1 MLRLPHRTRVLAAA
15 GACWLAAGCSLPGPS
30 SAEPVG
36 EPVPV
41 IRVEVVSVERWIV
54 DDLQVAQAPWDTVRL
69 SAALS
74 DLTFEEAA
82 NQLPPQFWLA
92 IRPALP
98 DDLRTGTTWTDTI
111 RIWQGDGL
119 NRRSLLLNRGNRVIG
134 DTLLDGRRILVVEEW
149 AGLRNPRALHY
160 ELRSWE
166 TQVAGHYERHER
178 AVSQQLRARSW
189 LDPAAGIYRARWDTL
204 AAVPEVRSFDRW
216 ISPAG
221 DTVEVPARFDA
232 IREFRVIGPPPA
244 AGG

>member
-1 MLRLPHRTRVLAAA
+1 MLRLPHRTSVLAAA

-54 DDLQVAQAPWDTVRL
+54 DDLQVAQAPWDT
-69 SAALS
+69 
-74 DLTFEEAA
+74 
-82 NQLPPQFWLA
+82 
-92 IRPALP
+92 
-98 DDLRTGTTWTDTI
+98 
-111 RIWQGDGL
+111 
-119 NRRSLLLNRGNRVIG
+119 
-134 DTLLDGRRILVVEEW
+134 
-149 AGLRNPRALHY
+149 
-160 ELRSWE
+160 
-166 TQVAGHYERHER
+166 
-178 AVSQQLRARSW
+178 
-189 LDPAAGIYRARWDTL
+189 L